1 MTANRSE
8 SKQAPRSFLAK
19 IQGRPR
25 VRALLIAAGICVL
38 LAGAPVSAFVA
49 AQATAP
55 APAVPPAAAYLVNRF
70 QSDSALQ
77 RAAMTPLQPL
87 SGPLE
92 QVEDYV
98 PPPGTINP
106 KLESVLSQLV
116 VAQRNRQNLT
126 RLAIWRGVPLQDDQL
141 KAIVEV
147 RNGQVQAVKRALG
160 ALGVHVQGS
169 YAQLIQ
175 VQTPVDRLTQIADI
189 PDVRFVRRPLGLYP
203 QTAESVISEGK
214 RLIGTEAWHAQGF
227 YGQGA
232 KVAIVDLGF
241 RRYKDLLGKE
251 LPAQVITRS
260 FVEDVEDKEDVDFNT
275 SHGTAIAELLTE
287 VAPDA
292 TMYLVTVSTEVELG
306 HAVDWLIEEGVQV
319 VSFSIGVL
327 AAPTDGS
334 GLIDEIVDRAHAQGV
349 LWVNAAGNYGASH
362 WQGLS
367 QDSADGDAA
376 GDAAGDGWVDFGNGS
391 NLLPVDVGAGE
402 VAAFVLS
409 WNDWPDTEE
418 DFGLYFFWEGVGGN
432 LQLMGYS
439 DSAQTGDQP
448 PVETVLSFFAPR
460 GRYHLAIKRQE
471 GTKPVQFRLISLVH
485 DFVDGQPAGSVVS
498 PGSARGSFTVGATN
512 GFERLES
519 YSSRGPTGD
528 GRIKPD
534 IVAPDAV
541 TTVTYGPF
549 GFPGT
554 SASVPY
560 VAGAAALVLSAY
572 PDYGLDDVQ
581 EFLEARALRI
591 EQQSKNNLVGS
602 GRLQLGSAPDV
613 TPVATPTPAPTPVP
627 TETRVPTA
635 TPTGTRTPEPTATR
649 TPTPTAT
656 VIPPTPTEISWPSNF
671 QYLPVTS
678 RQSNR

>member
-19 IQGRPR
+19 AQGRPR

-77 RAAMTPLQPL
+77 GAATTPPQPL

-92 QVEDYV
+92 QVEDFI
-98 PPPGTINP
+98 PPLGTINP

-175 VQTPVDRLTQIADI
+175 IRTPVDRLTQIADI

-227 YGQGA
+227 HGQGA

-241 RRYKDLLGKE
+241 RRYKDLLGTE

-306 HAVDWLIEEGVQV
+306 HAVDWLIEQDVQV
-319 VSFSIGVL
+319 VSFSLGVL
-327 AAPTDGS
+327 AAPIDGS

-376 GDAAGDGWVDFGNGS
+376 GDGWVDFGNGS
-391 NLLPVDVGAGE
+391 NLLPVDIGAGE
-402 VAAFVLS
+402 VAAFYLS

-418 DFGLYFFWEGVGGN
+418 DFGLYYFWEGIGGN

-448 PVETVLSFFAPR
+448 PVESRSVFLRPQRSVSFGNQTA
-460 GRYHLAIKRQE
+460 GGQE
-471 GTKPVQFRLISLVH
+471 AGPV
-485 DFVDGQPAGSVVS
+485 
-498 PGSARGSFTVGATN
+498 
-512 GFERLES
+512 
-519 YSSRGPTGD
+519 SS
-528 GRIKPD
+528 
-534 IVAPDAV
+534 
-541 TTVTYGPF
+541 
-549 GFPGT
+549 
-554 SASVPY
+554 
-560 VAGAAALVLSAY
+560 
-572 PDYGLDDVQ
+572 
-581 EFLEARALRI
+581 
-591 EQQSKNNLVGS
+591 N
-602 GRLQLGSAPDV
+602 QLGARFCGWRACGEHS
-613 TPVATPTPAPTPVP
+613 
-627 TETRVPTA
+627 E
-635 TPTGTRTPEPTATR
+635 
-649 TPTPTAT
+649 
-656 VIPPTPTEISWPSNF
+656 SWQRPRF
-671 QYLPVTS
+671 VHGGGYKWL
-678 RQSNR
+678 